1 MIQENGP
8 EFFTPEYRALMD
20 AIDEVGQ
27 TPCTN
32 APQFFFSSDDQD
44 WGEKM
49 ANINAAKKL
58 CSLCPVQMQCLEYAL
73 TAREHD
79 GVWGGLSSAE
89 RIKLIRAA

>member
-1 MIQENGP
+1 MIQEDGP

-20 AIDEVGQ
+20 AIEETGQ

-32 APQFFFSSDDQD
+32 APQFFFASDDQD

-49 ANINAAKKL
+49 ANVNAAKKL
-58 CSLCPVQMQCLEYAL
+58 CSLCAVRLQCLEYAL
-73 TAREHD
+73 AAREHD
-79 GVWGGLSSAE
+79 GVWGGLSAPE